1 MKKRILLLFPC
12 LVLLAGLFVSCSEST
27 EEGTYSNW
35 QARNEAFID
44 SIKGLN
50 PTQIESG
57 DTLAV
62 AAVPAGELFSLFV
75 KSASTTT
82 DKLTYIYCKKIKAN
96 AAGRRPL
103 YSESVNVFYY
113 GTMIN
118 GTEFDGNF
126 KGYSALDQT
135 FSAGKEPTEFDST
148 TPFKVNGG
156 VLGFNEALQYMR
168 TGERWMVYIPW
179 KLGYGSIGKAGIPG
193 YSTLTFDLDL
203 ISVDD

>member
-50 PTQIESG
+50 PTLVETA
-57 DTLAV
+57 D
-62 AAVPAGELFSLFV
+62 AAAAMPAGELFSLFV
-75 KSASTTT
+75 KSASTTS

-118 GTEFDGNF
+118 GTEFEGNF
-126 KGYSALDQT
+126 KGYSALEQT
-135 FSAGKEPTEFDST
+135 FSAGKEPTDFDSAVTENISST
-148 TPFKVNGG
+148 TKGY
-156 VLGFNEALQYMR
+156 GFREALQYMR
-168 TGERWMVYIPW
+168 TGERWMIYIPW
-179 KLGYGSIGKAGIPG
+179 KLGYGSIDKGGIPA